1 MDGPRLIHQRLAT
14 DISTAATASQ
24 IHSRPRRTES
34 SDTRGSEGGGGEE
47 EEEEEDASWQRTT
60 EEG

>member
-14 DISTAATASQ
+14 DISTAATASR
-24 IHSRPRRTES
+24 IHRRPRRTES
-34 SDTRGSEGGGGEE
+34 CDTRGSEGGGGEE